1 MPFLQFA
8 QKIQISREKNENFEQ
23 KNENFQ
29 QKISKK
35 KIKNFQEKTIAYFLQ
50 KNREIHNCAFTLK
63 RIHLR
68 ARLGISAYFLNIF
81 LKNLTTCQ
89 HHGKK

>member
-35 KIKNFQEKTIAYFLQ
+35 NKKFPRENDRLFFTKKSGDSQLCFYPKKNPIAR
-50 KNREIHNCAFTLK
+50 KV
-63 RIHLR
+63 
-68 ARLGISAYFLNIF
+68 GD
-81 LKNLTTCQ
+81 
-89 HHGKK
+89 